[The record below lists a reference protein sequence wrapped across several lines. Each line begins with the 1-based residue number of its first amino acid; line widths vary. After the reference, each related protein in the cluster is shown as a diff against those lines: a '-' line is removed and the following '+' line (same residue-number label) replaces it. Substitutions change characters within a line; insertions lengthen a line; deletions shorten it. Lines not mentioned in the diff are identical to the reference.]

1 MTQPLEFRFA
11 LTKDE
16 FVRNARWYYVR
27 RPSTWIL
34 LVLLVVLAI
43 TQWSAFYVSPLLF
56 VVAAGLPLLLYVTVL
71 FLIVPWLLGRQVQR
85 NERMRVEMNW
95 RVTDDRIAVSSAHG
109 ESWMDWGTFQR
120 VVETPHA
127 YLLIFATNKNMFQIV
142 PKRALT
148 PEQRSVFEQLL
159 AQKLSAPRAAS
170 A

>member
-11 LTKDE
+11 LTKEE
-16 FVRNARWYYVR
+16 FVRNVRAFYLR
-27 RPSTWIL
+27 RPTSWIL
-34 LVLLVVLAI
+34 LVIFVVFAVI
-43 TQWSAFYVSPLLF
+43 QWSLFEISPLLL
-56 VVAAGLPLLLYVTVL
+56 VLGIGLPLLFYVVGL
-71 FLIVPWLLGRQVQR
+71 FGFMPWLLGRQVQR
-85 NERMRVEMNW
+85 NERMRVEMSW
-95 RVTDDRIAVSSAHG
+95 RVTDDRITVSSAHG

-142 PKRALT
+142 PKRAFT

>member
-16 FVRNARWYYVR
+16 FVRNVR
-27 RPSTWIL
+27 AFHLRRRTTWIF
-34 LVLLVVLAI
+34 LVVFVVLAI
-43 TQWSAFYVSPLLF
+43 IQWSLFYVALDVLVLTALLPLVLYLGLLF
-56 VVAAGLPLLLYVTVL
+56 VILP
-71 FLIVPWLLGRQVQR
+71 WMLGRQIQR
-85 NERMRVEMNW
+85 NERMRVEMHW
-95 RVTDDRIAVSSAHG
+95 RVTEDRITVSSAHG

-148 PEQRSVFEQLL
+148 PEQRSIFEQLL